1 MEETLTE
8 TEVRTL
14 YETRQ
19 AEPFPARKNVM
30 GIILALI
37 FFMGTIALW
46 LLMLWGIAT
55 IVA

>member
-1 MEETLTE
+1 MQTLTE

>member
-1 MEETLTE
+1 MQTLTE

-14 YETRQ
+14 YERKQ
-19 AEPFPARKNVM
+19 AEPFPKRKNVM